1 MKLSVRWHL
10 SVLCFCIVFSAKAQW
25 TITKNATI
33 HDFELRATSGLYKAI
48 ITDEYGYTW
57 IASDNA
63 IYRYDGQQITT
74 FNRQTASR
82 YLKDFYHMANG
93 DLVVLHDQ
101 GLDKITTVADTAYF
115 ETLIKGSPEK
125 DPQRLFYPKTVFEDK
140 KGQLWISESQSVMQ
154 ANGDQ
159 LTRHEFA
166 DQDVSVNYLRSIS
179 MAEDGYGNLWAM
191 TYTGNLFRFDLKTQ
205 QFKQVPLNRK
215 VTRISALVCNGDD
228 QLIFGSAE
236 GVFATQTDQQGTL
249 KAQPRL
255 LVDIQD
261 VSNLLTLDGQMLIGT
276 WNDGLYLNDWT
287 QSEPIK
293 LNDLPFNDVID
304 LHKTE
309 YGIWVMGSDRI
320 SLITTPVFNVF
331 ERFGIDE
338 RIESIVP
345 GLGNEL
351 VVTAGTELAFIDN
364 SFKGLAVKRT
374 ITPENGFYVSSLAL
388 QGDRLWI
395 GTGRGTISVMDV
407 ESGIM
412 TPVTT
417 TVGSNIKSLI
427 TTADGS
433 VWACGN
439 DKTGI
444 IRITPDGTITQFN
457 SPDLYNANVV
467 KAINSEVFVGGK
479 GKQFLHRWN
488 AATEAFEHLD
498 FQLEDGNLPEDL
510 EVNDLNYDQNG
521 LYLAT
526 SQGLFYIADRSQL
539 SGTIKRVDLGNY
551 SKVSLGTVEIAKD
564 SALWLASNNGL
575 GILKSHKGQ
584 HVLFNENNGLPSR
597 MINASGI
604 FLDDY
609 QNVLVATVK
618 GIGYIYNKTRLDLTT
633 PQPFIVKVMENGQ
646 KQDLQQ
652 ENYKFSF
659 NSLIQIDYLT
669 PSFPATSTDYR
680 YRLMERS
687 NQWSESDPLG
697 KISLFDLSPGDY
709 VLEFQARQESG
720 YTWSESQFMYFSIL
734 TPWHQKAWVR
744 LLLPLVFI
752 VLLYLLIKLFNR
764 RLINRTRNLEA
775 LIAQKAEQID
785 SHKQEIIAQQEELL
799 GQKEELLTKNQRLF
813 ETSSALDKAEIK
825 YREVTQTQL
834 EAELEFKNKQLTTHA
849 LHLLQKNKSLEDL
862 SARISELLKEDT
874 KQLPKGLRS
883 LRNQID
889 TSIKS
894 DRVWDEFKLYF
905 EQIYSGF
912 YSKLKLSFPELSSN
926 DLKHCALMKLNL
938 NNDEASSLFGVSPET
953 VRVSRFRI
961 QKKLGLNSQQTL
973 IEFLMKI

>member
-1 MKLSVRWHL
+1 MKLSMRWHFF
-10 SVLCFCIVFSAKAQW
+10 VLCFCIVFSAKAQW
-25 TITKNATI
+25 TLTKNATI

-63 IYRYDGQQITT
+63 IYRYDGQHITT

-82 YLKDFYHMANG
+82 FLKDFYHMANG
-93 DLVVLHDQ
+93 DLVVLHDE
-101 GLDKITTVADTAYF
+101 GLVKITTAADTAYF
-115 ETLIKGSPEK
+115 ETLIPGSPEK
-125 DPQRLFYPKTVFEDK
+125 DPEKLFYPKTVFEDK
-140 KGQLWISESQSVMQ
+140 KGQLWISESQSVVQ
-154 ANGDQ
+154 VNGDG
-159 LTRHEFA
+159 LTRHEFG

-179 MAEDGYGNLWAM
+179 IVEDGYGNLWAM

-205 QFKQVPLNRK
+205 QFQQLPLNRK
-215 VTRISALVCNGDD
+215 VTRISALECQGDD

-236 GVFATQTDQQGTL
+236 GVFTIQTNQEGTVQT
-249 KAQPRL
+249 QPRL
-255 LVDIQD
+255 LIDVQD
-261 VSNLLTLDGQMLIGT
+261 VSNLLPLEGQMLIGT
-276 WNDGLYLNDWT
+276 WNDGLYLHDQN
-287 QSEPIK
+287 QPGPIQ
-293 LNDLPFNDVID
+293 LSDLPFNDVID

-320 SLITTPVFNVF
+320 SLVSAPVFNVY
-331 ERFGIDE
+331 EKFGIDE
-338 RIESIVP
+338 RIESIIA

-351 VVTAGTELAFIDN
+351 VVTAGNELAFIDN
-364 SFKGLAVKRT
+364 SFKGLTVKRT
-374 ITPENGFYVSSLAL
+374 IAPENSFYVSCLAL
-388 QGDRLWI
+388 KDDRLWI
-395 GTGRGTISVMDV
+395 GTGRGTVSVMDV
-407 ESGIM
+407 ETGLM
-412 TPVTT
+412 TPITT

-427 TTADGS
+427 TTPDGN

-439 DKTGI
+439 DRAGI
-444 IRITPDGTITQFN
+444 IRIAPDGTIEEFN
-457 SPDLYNANVV
+457 SPDLYDANIIEV
-467 KAINSEVFVGGK
+467 IGSEVFVGGK
-479 GKQFLHRWN
+479 GQQFLHRWD
-488 AATEAFEHLD
+488 AAKEAFLHLD
-498 FQLEDGNLPEDL
+498 FRLADGSIPEDL
-510 EVNDLNYDQNG
+510 EVNDLNQDQNG

-526 SQGLFYIADRSQL
+526 SQGLFYIAERSQL
-539 SGTIKRVDLGNY
+539 SGTMKRVDLGNY
-551 SKVSLGTVEIAKD
+551 SEVSLGTVAIAQD
-564 SALWLASNNGL
+564 SALWMASDNGL
-575 GILKSHKGQ
+575 GILKSYKGQ
-584 HVLFNENNGLPSR
+584 QILFNENNGLPSR
-597 MINASGI
+597 MINAGGI

-618 GIGYIYNKTRLDLTT
+618 GIGYIYNDSRLDLTT
-633 PQPFIVKVMENGQ
+633 PQPFIVKVMENGV
-646 KQDLQQ
+646 KQDLQGPYQ
-652 ENYKFSF
+652 FSF

-680 YRLMERS
+680 YRLKERS
-687 NQWSESDPLG
+687 DQWSESDPLG
-697 KISLFDLSPGDY
+697 KISLYDLRPGDY

-720 YTWSESQFMYFSIL
+720 YTWSESQFMNFTIS

-744 LLLPLVFI
+744 LLLALIFI

-764 RLINRTRNLEA
+764 RLINRTKNLEA

-799 GQKEELLTKNQRLF
+799 GQKEELIVKNQRLF

-862 SARISELLKEDT
+862 STRISALLKEDT

-961 QKKLGLNSQQTL
+961 QKKLGLNSQQAL